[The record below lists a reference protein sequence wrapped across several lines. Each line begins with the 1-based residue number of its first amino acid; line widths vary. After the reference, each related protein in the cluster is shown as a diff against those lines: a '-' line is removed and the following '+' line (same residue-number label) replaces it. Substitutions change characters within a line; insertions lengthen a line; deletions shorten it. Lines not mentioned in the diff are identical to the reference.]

1 MALGAAHSLHSPN
14 VLHVYGK
21 KIKLRQFPQLMWFF
35 WLFTPRLSSVVF
47 TWLKEIPSI
56 FCLPML
62 QYLAQYQNIPPR
74 PPYYAF
80 FAFLWLFMG
89 RITARFTHTGDGQRL
104 RGLVTDYQISGNYRT
119 AFSQIVSG
127 SFSTKGGINKKLT
140 SIAIMIPYPEAKS
153 SVYILLRGLFG
164 LWFEPTNRGW
174 IKSWL
179 LCKKGD
185 WKSWLLMRGAGGLTG
200 HHCLTM
206 FVHHP
211 MMHLNTHCST
221 ADTYNCMSTIPNN
234 TVSLLILSN
243 IFPS

>member
-119 AFSQIVSG
+119 AFSQTVSG
-127 SFSTKGGINKKLT
+127 SFSAKGGINKKHCNNV
-140 SIAIMIPYPEAKS
+140 SARWSKIISVHFNERFVWIMIWTNKPRVGKKVDCYAR
-153 SVYILLRGLFG
+153 RG
-164 LWFEPTNRGW
+164 
-174 IKSWL
+174 
-179 LCKKGD
+179 
-185 WKSWLLMRGAGGLTG
+185 TG
-200 HHCLTM
+200 NPDC
-206 FVHHP
+206 
-211 MMHLNTHCST
+211 
-221 ADTYNCMSTIPNN
+221 
-234 TVSLLILSN
+234 
-243 IFPS
+243 

>member
-14 VLHVYGK
+14 GLHVYDK

-62 QYLAQYQNIPPR
+62 QYLAQYQHIPPR

-119 AFSQIVSG
+119 AFSQTVSG
-127 SFSTKGGINKKLT
+127 SFSAKGGINKKLA
-140 SIAIMIPYPEAKS
+140 SIAIMIPRAEAKS
-153 SVYILLRGLFG
+153 SVYILMRGLFG

-174 IKSWL
+174 A
-179 LCKKGD
+179 KK
-185 WKSWLLMRGAGGLTG
+185 LIAMQEGGLEILIVNERSRG
-200 HHCLTM
+200 VDRPPLFNNVCL
-206 FVHHP
+206 
-211 MMHLNTHCST
+211 
-221 ADTYNCMSTIPNN
+221 
-234 TVSLLILSN
+234 
-243 IFPS
+243 PSYDAP